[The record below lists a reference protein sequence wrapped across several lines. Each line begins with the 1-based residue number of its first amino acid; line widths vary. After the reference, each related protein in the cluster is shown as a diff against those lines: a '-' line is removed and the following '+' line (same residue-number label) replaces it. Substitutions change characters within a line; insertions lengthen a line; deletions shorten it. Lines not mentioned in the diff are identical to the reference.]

1 MIDAAYGDWLARGQ
15 AHQRSGLP
23 IDAMLCFRQALTIN
37 RHAVVAQHHLG
48 EVLGSL
54 RQRAEAIEAWRA
66 ALAMQPQH
74 LPSRLALA
82 TELFRSGAHAEA
94 LVQYR
99 QALAIEPHNA
109 EARMGAALTALA
121 KGDEDRDHVGA
132 TAGALIMEDGAA
144 VPWDDVAQVVAALP
158 ASPARSAVLARI
170 VIPPPQSAASE
181 VPALLLA
188 AAAEESA
195 SRGDAGRVRA
205 LVAAASS
212 SRGIDQPET
221 LRYMALAT
229 EVLPSDGSSDAT
241 VGSSDEATAWAERYA
256 RRCREV
262 HAPALP
268 VLWPRRTAGDALRV
282 AWLLAPGGE
291 IEVAGARTSGAA
303 LLESIV
309 SASAESQ
316 LESSVFVVDAT
327 PVDSPLLAALR
338 RRGVRVA
345 CLGHSPDPS
354 LARHVGEA
362 DFDALIDLAGMSAAT
377 GPLLAAAPARS
388 VWTIAGMR
396 HAHAA
401 ALVGERLPAPARDG
415 DVTSPAYR
423 EKLERAIAHH
433 VKAAPWF
440 SEHSAQD
447 AAAMAALWRNALGD
461 HQAGRRDEALAGY
474 AAVLTAQPGFAPA
487 EYFTGVL
494 LRDGGAA
501 RDALPHFISAVQ
513 AAPRYADARAAW
525 ANLLREGGDAQG
537 AVDLCKA
544 GLDGTERDLPLLRSL
559 GLAELARHDAR
570 LALEAFAAALAIAPT
585 DAQTHFNHGVALQS
599 LRRLDEALRA
609 YQRAHAF
616 DPALVAAE
624 FNIGGVLQEQGR
636 NDAAVR
642 TFESV
647 LARDPGHVLAYKAL
661 GDSLLAERRIDE
673 WLAVFARFERARPRA
688 VSLVA
693 WALEACQYRA
703 DFPAIERFLERLRR
717 QDFVAEDDVDLADS
731 MEQILFLM
739 HYFDLEPAA
748 QLALYRSYDA
758 VAQRVYGAPL
768 PPRADR
774 QPGRLRIGY
783 LSGDLRNHVM
793 GKQVWQAIRHHDRA
807 RFAIYCYATTAGAD
821 EMTDAFRAFAHSF
834 VSVAELNAHE
844 AALRIAADDLDV
856 LVDLSTHTKNAMPG
870 ILARKPARVQITHIA
885 SAGAL
890 GLSTVDFKLT
900 DAICD
905 PPENQAFLIERL
917 LPMQGCVYPYRHV
930 EAAAEHPFQ
939 RSATGG
945 AEDAILIGAFV
956 NPLKLSR
963 RCLDLWRQV
972 LDAIPRARLV
982 ISPLSREATG
992 VYARLFVASG
1002 IAIERVTV
1010 LPQGRN
1016 DSEGLARYS
1025 VLDFC
1030 LDPMPY
1036 GGVNGTLEALDME
1049 VPVVTLMGR
1058 KHSER
1063 TSASILVNL
1072 GVPQTIA
1079 QSGSEY
1085 VALCVRLAVDG
1096 AFRSEVKAAIAAGLR
1111 ASPLVDMPAHAR
1123 ALEAAYIEA
1132 LSRTHPHVLA
1142 QAAQ

>member
-1 MIDAAYGDWLARGQ
+1 
-15 AHQRSGLP
+15 
-23 IDAMLCFRQALTIN
+23 
-37 RHAVVAQHHLG
+37 
-48 EVLGSL
+48 
-54 RQRAEAIEAWRA
+54 
-66 ALAMQPQH
+66 
-74 LPSRLALA
+74 
-82 TELFRSGAHAEA
+82 
-94 LVQYR
+94 
-99 QALAIEPHNA
+99 
-109 EARMGAALTALA
+109 
-121 KGDEDRDHVGA
+121 
-132 TAGALIMEDGAA
+132 
-144 VPWDDVAQVVAALP
+144 
-158 ASPARSAVLARI
+158 
-170 VIPPPQSAASE
+170 
-181 VPALLLA
+181 
-188 AAAEESA
+188 
-195 SRGDAGRVRA
+195 
-205 LVAAASS
+205 
-212 SRGIDQPET
+212 
-221 LRYMALAT
+221 
-229 EVLPSDGSSDAT
+229 
-241 VGSSDEATAWAERYA
+241 
-256 RRCREV
+256 
-262 HAPALP
+262 
-268 VLWPRRTAGDALRV
+268 
-282 AWLLAPGGE
+282 
-291 IEVAGARTSGAA
+291 
-303 LLESIV
+303 
-309 SASAESQ
+309 
-316 LESSVFVVDAT
+316 
-327 PVDSPLLAALR
+327 
-338 RRGVRVA
+338 
-345 CLGHSPDPS
+345 
-354 LARHVGEA
+354 
-362 DFDALIDLAGMSAAT
+362 
-377 GPLLAAAPARS
+377 
-388 VWTIAGMR
+388 
-396 HAHAA
+396 
-401 ALVGERLPAPARDG
+401 
-415 DVTSPAYR
+415 
-423 EKLERAIAHH
+423 
-433 VKAAPWF
+433 
-440 SEHSAQD
+440 
-447 AAAMAALWRNALGD
+447 
-461 HQAGRRDEALAGY
+461 
-474 AAVLTAQPGFAPA
+474 
-487 EYFTGVL
+487 
-494 LRDGGAA
+494 
-501 RDALPHFISAVQ
+501 
-513 AAPRYADARAAW
+513 
-525 ANLLREGGDAQG
+525 
-537 AVDLCKA
+537 
-544 GLDGTERDLPLLRSL
+544 
-559 GLAELARHDAR
+559 
-570 LALEAFAAALAIAPT
+570 
-585 DAQTHFNHGVALQS
+585 
-599 LRRLDEALRA
+599 
-609 YQRAHAF
+609 
-616 DPALVAAE
+616 
-624 FNIGGVLQEQGR
+624 
-636 NDAAVR
+636 
-642 TFESV
+642 
-647 LARDPGHVLAYKAL
+647 
-661 GDSLLAERRIDE
+661 
-673 WLAVFARFERARPRA
+673 
-688 VSLVA
+688 
-693 WALEACQYRA
+693 
-703 DFPAIERFLERLRR
+703 
-717 QDFVAEDDVDLADS
+717 

-768 PPRADR
+768 PPRAER

-793 GKQVWQAIRHHDRA
+793 GKQVWQAIRHHDRE

-1085 VALCVRLAVDG
+1085 VALCVRLAGDG
-1096 AFRSEVKAAIAAGLR
+1096 AFRSEVKAAIAAGLS